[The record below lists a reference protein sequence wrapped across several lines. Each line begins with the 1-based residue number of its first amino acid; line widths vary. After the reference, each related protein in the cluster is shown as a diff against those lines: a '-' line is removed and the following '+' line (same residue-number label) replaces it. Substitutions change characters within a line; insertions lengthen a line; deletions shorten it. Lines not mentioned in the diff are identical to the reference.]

1 MEAILAAVE
10 EENSPTLEIGLT
22 WTSTA
27 IPNGYVNTKFSL
39 AKRQVLVFRLTVE
52 EVGCHKQL
60 ESNLW
65 GNGKLRDFR

>member
-1 MEAILAAVE
+1 MDAILAAVE
-10 EENSPTLEIGLT
+10 EISPTLEIGLT

-27 IPNGYVNTKFSL
+27 IANGYVNTKYSL
-39 AKRQVLVFRLTVE
+39 AKRQVLVFRLTVK

-65 GNGKLRDFR
+65 GNGKLGDFR